1 MQFTYARII
10 ASKTGE
16 CSAFRLRT
24 ASLPPHSG
32 NKCARVNR
40 DQSSRAAEPQ
50 ARRTHATFVGL
61 LHRLNG
67 FNSSA
72 IETCNWPSCSSNRF
86 ILSILQVQPL
96 NSNAH
101 TSVCLTI
108 TDSSSTNTTEN
119 PSPSLSPPP
128 SATKTSPLH
137 SATSSYHLNT
147 SNESDDDGQDCM
159 DDDADDDNPDRPS
172 DGGSPGMNGSMQSKR
187 KKKTRTVFS
196 RAQVFQLES
205 TFDCKR

>member
-1 MQFTYARII
+1 MRGLLTPTPPRVHFAVV
-10 ASKTGE
+10 
-16 CSAFRLRT
+16 RLRI
-24 ASLPPHSG
+24 G
-32 NKCARVNR
+32 NVFARVNR
-40 DQSSRAAEPQ
+40 DQTALHGAPRTPLPTCSTRVASAPQ
-50 ARRTHATFVGL
+50 
-61 LHRLNG
+61 NG
-67 FNSSA
+67 FNCECSSELNWASAPLIINSSA
-72 IETCNWPSCSSNRF
+72 RF
-86 ILSILQVQPL
+86 QVQPL
-96 NSNAH
+96 DSNAH
-101 TSVCLTI
+101 IFHVCLTS

-128 SATKTSPLH
+128 SASKTSPLH